1 MQELLRKSAM
11 EQFSAIKD
19 KKVSAVELTKASLD
33 RINAIDEKLG
43 SFNSLTED
51 IALETA
57 KKVDEKVAAGED
69 LPLLAG
75 VPLALKD
82 NMNLIGSRTTA
93 SSKILENFVSP
104 YNATVTQKLLDN
116 LVPIVGKAN
125 LDEFAMGSSNEYSAF
140 KKVHNHWNLIKVPG
154 G

>member
-1 MQELLRKSAM
+1 MQDLLRKSAM

-19 KKVSAVELTKASLD
+19 KKVSATELTKASLE

-57 KKVDEKVAAGED
+57 KKVDEKVAKGEE

-104 YNATVTQKLLDN
+104 YNATVT
-116 LVPIVGKAN
+116 
-125 LDEFAMGSSNEYSAF
+125 
-140 KKVHNHWNLIKVPG
+140 
-154 G
+154 